1 MNPVPINELACS
13 QAFARLFARL
23 DQFDYLG
30 VARQFTHDGVWH
42 RQGAV
47 LQGHEAIILA
57 LQARPPHLFVQHIL
71 HEVSCEL
78 VVPGH
83 LKGFAYMTV
92 FRRESVTPIIP
103 PQPLRPADMLISWD
117 VDFGQ
122 ENGAWL
128 IRELR
133 NTPLYR

>member
-1 MNPVPINELACS
+1 MNPEPIDELACS
-13 QAFARLFARL
+13 QVFARLFARL
-23 DQFDYLG
+23 DHFDYPG
-30 VARQFTHDGVWH
+30 VARQFTHDGIWH
-42 RQGAV
+42 RQGVV

-57 LQARPPHLFVQHIL
+57 LQSRPPHLFVQHIL

-92 FRRESVTPIIP
+92 FRKESTTPMVP
-103 PQPLRPADMLISWD
+103 PLPVKTADMLISWD

-133 NTPLYR
+133 NTALYR

>member
-1 MNPVPINELACS
+1 
-13 QAFARLFARL
+13 
-23 DQFDYLG
+23 
-30 VARQFTHDGVWH
+30 
-42 RQGAV
+42 
-47 LQGHEAIILA
+47 
-57 LQARPPHLFVQHIL
+57 LFVQHIL

-92 FRRESVTPIIP
+92 FRKESATPIIP